1 MPVRELPLHQ
11 VSCKGLV
18 RDEKTSVVTLFRAM
32 TIEPPRSRA
41 FWLGIPSGQP
51 GCSVFR

>member
-32 TIEPPRSRA
+32 TIEPPNREH
-41 FWLGIPSGQP
+41 FG
-51 GCSVFR
+51 